1 MWSRCERWATYF
13 VFGVGY
19 RRTDHVY
26 YFNSSGYWS
35 RSSPLLVSRAPSVHL
50 PLTHTPKLCP
60 YLQSSE
66 AQPSSHTSIRVTP
79 GLASARLGYCRVIPA
94 TGLNWSE
101 VVHEVG
107 IFVNVGRFFFFLSK
121 NTLCLTYSLKSLIY
135 DSHFSLY
142 NSCWEILRFS
152 GWNLYP
158 IIYWHLLDMWSQCMC
173 MSLRWMQKGSDAVW
187 LTETSESGEFWEKI
201 LVRALFE
208 WPSKQNTI
216 HSNLQKNRA
225 FSSVDRLHRP
235 TEKCFVKMVQIPC
248 FVHLT

>member
-107 IFVNVGRFFFFLSK
+107 IFVNVGSFFFFLSK
-121 NTLCLTYSLKSLIY
+121 NTLCLTYSLTSTILTSRFTTAVEKYCVSVAGIYTQSSTDIYWTCGASACACHWDECRKDLMQY
-135 DSHFSLY
+135 DSLKQVSLGNSGKRYLCAHFL
-142 NSCWEILRFS
+142 NGQVNRTLFS
-152 GWNLYP
+152 RTFRKTEP
-158 IIYWHLLDMWSQCMC
+158 
-173 MSLRWMQKGSDAVW
+173 SLRLIGYIGLLKNVLLKWYKSHV
-187 LTETSESGEFWEKI
+187 
-201 LVRALFE
+201 LF
-208 WPSKQNTI
+208 I
-216 HSNLQKNRA
+216 
-225 FSSVDRLHRP
+225 
-235 TEKCFVKMVQIPC
+235 
-248 FVHLT
+248 